1 MYIQLQRK
9 VVFSIV
15 SQVLFLVIFI
25 CVAFTNYAIGAGPE
39 IRKVVKFGFSRG
51 GEPNTL
57 NPILASNATTI
68 SLVWHLYSR
77 LVDLDEKGRVIPM
90 AAEKW
95 IVSKDLKTW
104 RFSLRSDVNFFSEEP
119 SVNRVVTAADV
130 KASVEYSVGKPT
142 LGRSM
147 LAGLVVGINEFIE
160 GEANEIRGIKV
171 EGRDVVF
178 HLSRPFAFLP
188 ERLALSFFSIL
199 PADHIDKIDKGA
211 VIGSGP
217 YVLKSF
223 DLTTKKIVLV
233 RNPEYWDK
241 KVQPVTERLEVYWMP
256 NEGSLVSEFRAG
268 NLDWIELSSKA
279 TPKVPEG
286 KAESLYPTLNVTLV
300 AFNMK
305 SSKVD
310 SDLRVY
316 LERITDRYAL
326 AKYFP
331 GSIPVQGAFPAMV
344 LRDYGIPVPIE
355 SDKAVNKPGGKEG
368 LELLIMPM
376 EPYKTIGQLLA
387 RQWQTKGFKVKPVL
401 GQADFIKRLMEGKF
415 DIILA
420 YFGPMSPSAEQYSW
434 LYLSAFRP
442 LPNAA
447 GYSSERVDKAYG
459 ELVSKMREGEQ
470 NAAVKTINEA
480 VTEDVPVINLFRLS
494 FRVWHS
500 KDITPPKAIVN
511 GIMSFLTPKVN

>member
-1 MYIQLQRK
+1 MHVQLHK
-9 VVFSIV
+9 K
-15 SQVLFLVIFI
+15 
-25 CVAFTNYAIGAGPE
+25 VAFLIVLCLSILISTTFTISAISASSD
-39 IRKVVKFGFSRG
+39 IRKVVKVGFSRG

-68 SLVWHLYSR
+68 GLVWHLYSR
-77 LVDLDEKGRVIPM
+77 LVNLDEKGQVIPM
-90 AAEKW
+90 VAEKW
-95 IVSKDLKTW
+95 SVSKDLKTW
-104 RFSLRSDVNFFSEEP
+104 RFTLRPDVNFFSEEH
-119 SVNRVVTAADV
+119 SVKRAVTPADV

-147 LAGLVVGINEFIE
+147 LAGFVVGINDFI
-160 GEANEIRGIKV
+160 GGKAKEIKGINV
-171 EGRDVVF
+171 DGTDIVF

-223 DLTTKKIVLV
+223 DQTTKKIVLIQ
-233 RNPEYWDK
+233 NPKYWDK
-241 KVQPVTERLEVYWMP
+241 NVQPVTERLEVYWMP

-286 KAESLYPTLNVTLV
+286 KAESLYPTLNVALV

-305 SSKVD
+305 SSKID
-310 SDLRVY
+310 SALRKY
-316 LERITDRYAL
+316 LEGITDRDAL
-326 AKYFP
+326 ARYFP

-344 LRDYGIPVPIE
+344 LRDYGILAPIE

-387 RQWQTKGFKVKPVL
+387 RQWQAEGFKVKPVL

-434 LYLSAFRP
+434 PYLSAFRP

-459 ELVSKMREGEQ
+459 ELVSKMSEGEQ

-494 FRVWHS
+494 FRIWH
-500 KDITPPKAIVN
+500 PKEFVPNALIN
-511 GIMSFLTPKVN
+511 GVVSFLAPG